1 MFDSA
6 TIRQLAADHD
16 SFYLYDERILNEAL
30 GRLLRDFSGC
40 SLLYSLKANPDPVLA
55 RRIFAHGFGAD
66 AASRTEA
73 LLAHEQGC
81 TRENIHYS
89 APGKS
94 DADMEATLDVATLI
108 ADSLGEVRR
117 LEHLA
122 AAKRTVAPIGIRLNP
137 DFSLGGDTGL
147 PSKFGVDSAQFFEA
161 LPWIRECEHLR
172 LTGIHVHLRSQE
184 LNVAVL
190 RRYHERIF
198 ELAAA
203 VRESLGEPLRFIN
216 LGSGLGVPYAIEDQ
230 PLDTARLG
238 EALRELR
245 QRFASS
251 LGASRVFLET
261 GRFAICRSGVY
272 VTRVMD
278 KKMSHGRTFVIL
290 DKTLNGF
297 LRPCLAQLVTTFA
310 GDHETSPYE
319 PLFTARDACAIHV
332 IPWDTTRKSGLEMVT
347 LVGNL
352 CTASDV
358 IARDIRLPRL
368 EPGDMVV
375 LTHAGSYASVLTPMQ
390 FSSHDAPRQFLR
402 TCRGDVISLA

>member
-1 MFDSA
+1 MFDTA

-16 SFYLYDERILNEAL
+16 SFYLYDERVLDEAL
-30 GRLLRDFSGC
+30 GRLKRDFSGC
-40 SLLYSLKANPDPVLA
+40 TLLYSLKANPDPVLA

-66 AASRTEA
+66 AASRAEA
-73 LLAHEQGC
+73 LLAREQGC
-81 TRENIHYS
+81 ARENIHYS

-122 AAKRTVAPIGIRLNP
+122 AAKRIVAPIGIRLNP
-137 DFSLGGDTGL
+137 EFSLEGDSGL
-147 PSKFGVDSAQFFEA
+147 PSKFGVDSSQFFEA

-172 LTGIHVHLRSQE
+172 LSGIHVHLRSQE
-184 LNVAVL
+184 LSVAVL
-190 RRYHERIF
+190 RRYHEKIF

-203 VRESLGEPLRFIN
+203 VRESLGEPLRFVN

-230 PLDTARLG
+230 PLDTTRLG
-238 EALRELR
+238 EALRDLR
-245 QRFASS
+245 QRFQPV
-251 LGASRVFLET
+251 LGGSRIFLET

-278 KKMSHGRTFVIL
+278 KKVSHGKTFIIL

-297 LRPCLAQLVTTFA
+297 MRPCLAQLVNTFA
-310 GDHETSPYE
+310 GDHETAPYE
-319 PLFTARDACAIHV
+319 PLFTTRDACAIHV
-332 IPWDTTRKSGLEMVT
+332 IPWDTTCKTGLETVT

-375 LTHAGSYASVLTPMQ
+375 MTHAGSYASVLTPMQ

-402 TCRGDVISLA
+402 ASSGDVISLC